1 METAAIMYVDQDRCA
16 GCGACVD
23 VCPRGAIS
31 MRSGKAT
38 ISQSQCHLCEACAA
52 VCPEGAIL
60 SVIDS
65 GLVPAESHEGA
76 LQPKESV
83 GVHSVA
89 TRVAPA
95 LGATLLF
102 LGREVVPRVA
112 DYLLDAFDRRMSRDA
127 GDRPGLSETS
137 LGSGRGPGAGQ
148 RRRRRHRG
156 R

>member
-1 METAAIMYVDQDRCA
+1 MEAAAILYVDEERCA

-31 MRSGKAT
+31 IRNGQAT
-38 ISQSQCHLCEACAA
+38 ISQSLCNQCEACAA

-65 GLVPAESHEGA
+65 SLVPADSREQA
-76 LQPKESV
+76 LQPEESI
-83 GVHSVA
+83 GVRSVT
-89 TRVAPA
+89 TRVAPV

-112 DYLLDAFDRRMSRDA
+112 DYLLDAFDRRMSRNA
-127 GDRPGLSETS
+127 GNRSELSETS
-137 LGSGRGPGAGQ
+137 VASSRGPGAGQ
-148 RRRRRHRG
+148 RHRRRHRG
-156 R
+156 G

>member
-1 METAAIMYVDQDRCA
+1 MEAAAIMYVDEERCA

-31 MRSGKAT
+31 ISSGKAT
-38 ISQSQCHLCEACAA
+38 ISQSLCDRCEACAA

-60 SVIDS
+60 SVIES
-65 GLVPAESHEGA
+65 GLVPAESRQGA

-83 GVHSVA
+83 GVRSVA

-112 DYLLDAFDRRMSRDA
+112 DYLLDAFDRRMSRNT
-127 GDRPGLSETS
+127 GNPSELSETS

-148 RRRRRHRG
+148 RHRRRHRG
-156 R
+156 G

>member
-1 METAAIMYVDQDRCA
+1 METAAILYVDEERCA

-31 MRSGKAT
+31 IRSGKAT
-38 ISQSQCHLCEACAA
+38 ISQSLCDQCEACAT

-60 SVIDS
+60 SVIDGS
-65 GLVPAESHEGA
+65 LVPADSHEQA
-76 LQPKESV
+76 LHRKESA
-83 GVHSVA
+83 GVRSVT
-89 TRVAPA
+89 TRVAPV

-112 DYLLDAFDRRMSRDA
+112 DFVLDAFDRRMSSDA
-127 GDRPGLSETS
+127 GNRSGLSETS
-137 LGSGRGPGAGQ
+137 VSSRRAPGSGQ

-156 R
+156 G